1 VFITCNHGNDCTSQ
15 IAGANAEF
23 GGMFVLNRADPTRIA
38 FAGINVYTT
47 QDTLS
52 GANGPNATTID
63 LLLTDLGNTGSV
75 SAMAYGAQDNVHAL
89 IAGTSAAQLYRSL
102 TAGGAMNQL
111 TQYGGDGPAGD
122 VVDKPAPRPFF
133 VGHAP
138 HPVSATNARSAHRSH
153 AV

>member
-102 TAGGAMNQL
+102 TAGGAV
-111 TQYGGDGPAGD
+111 TQSPPYGRHGPPGTLS
-122 VVDKPAPRPFF
+122 VD
-133 VGHAP
+133 
-138 HPVSATNARSAHRSH
+138 
-153 AV
+153 